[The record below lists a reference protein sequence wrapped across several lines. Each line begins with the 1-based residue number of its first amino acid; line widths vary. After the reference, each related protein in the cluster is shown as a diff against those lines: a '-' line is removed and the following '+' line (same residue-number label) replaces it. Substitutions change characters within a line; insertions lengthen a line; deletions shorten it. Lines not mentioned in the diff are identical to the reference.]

1 MRTLAPLAIFVYNR
15 PQVMDKMLKAINVNY
30 LSKYTEAFIFSD
42 GPKNKEDE
50 IKVKEVRKILFDFS
64 NNNNFKDVQIIESE
78 KNKGLANSIIK
89 GVSDLINQ
97 CDRII
102 VLEDDLVTSKSFLT
116 FMNDCLEFYEGND
129 RVWSIGGVSYDL
141 PSLQNYT
148 QDVYACWRGQS
159 WGWGTWKDRWN
170 RVDWKVTDYAYF
182 LRSLKRKWM
191 FQRGGQDMIQ
201 SLKMQMNG
209 KIDSWAI
216 RWCYQESKENMITIL
231 PKKSL
236 IQNIGWGDESTHCD
250 IDRFHI
256 KVEVEEYKYKLENVE
271 INRRLMKEFIAYY
284 SKPFYQRLLDFLY
297 LKFVKK
303 I

>member
-97 CDRII
+97 YDRII